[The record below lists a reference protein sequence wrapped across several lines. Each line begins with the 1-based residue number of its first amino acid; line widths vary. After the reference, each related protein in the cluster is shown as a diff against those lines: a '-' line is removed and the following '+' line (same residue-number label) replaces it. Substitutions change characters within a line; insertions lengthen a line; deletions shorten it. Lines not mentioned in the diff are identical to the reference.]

1 MAKVYLFI
9 IVMGILGGVGYG
21 GYAYYQWSQ
30 NTIALLRENNVK
42 LKSAAETMENT
53 INSMTADAE
62 RNERLN
68 KELSQKLQAA
78 ESHLD
83 KLRSKFA
90 KIDLTMEAIQNPEG
104 LEERV
109 DRAVDRLFKEIAK
122 ETGAV
127 VEEPPADLT
136 AKPAPAD

>member
-1 MAKVYLFI
+1 MAKIYLFI

-53 INSMTADAE
+53 INTMQADAE
-62 RNERLN
+62 RNEQLN
-68 KELSQKLQAA
+68 KQLTQKLQQA
-78 ESHLD
+78 EGHLD

-90 KIDLTMEAIQNPEG
+90 KIDLTMEAITNPQG

-109 DRAVDRLFKEIAK
+109 DRAVERLFEQIAK

-127 VEEPPADLT
+127 KEPAPDLST
-136 AKPAPAD
+136 KPATAE

>member
-1 MAKVYLFI
+1 MAKIYLFI

-53 INSMTADAE
+53 INNMQADAE
-62 RNERLN
+62 RNEQLN
-68 KELSQKLQAA
+68 KQLSQKLQQA
-78 ESHLD
+78 EGHLD

-90 KIDLTMEAIQNPEG
+90 KIDLTMEAITNPQG

-109 DRAVDRLFKEIAK
+109 DRAVERLFEQIAK

-127 VEEPPADLT
+127 KE
-136 AKPAPAD
+136 PAPDLSTKPTTAE

>member
-1 MAKVYLFI
+1 MAKIYLFI

-53 INSMTADAE
+53 INNMQADAE
-62 RNERLN
+62 RNEQLN
-68 KELSQKLQAA
+68 KQLTQKLQQA
-78 ESHLD
+78 EGHLD

-90 KIDLTMEAIQNPEG
+90 KIDLTMEAITNPQG

-109 DRAVDRLFKEIAK
+109 DRAVERLFEQIAK

-127 VEEPPADLT
+127 KEPAPDLST
-136 AKPAPAD
+136 KPATAE

>member
-1 MAKVYLFI
+1 MAKIYLFI

-53 INSMTADAE
+53 INTMQADAE
-62 RNERLN
+62 RNEQLN
-68 KELSQKLQAA
+68 KQLTQKLQQA
-78 ESHLD
+78 EGHLD

-90 KIDLTMEAIQNPEG
+90 KIDLTMEAITNPQG

-109 DRAVDRLFKEIAK
+109 DRAVERLFEQIAK

-127 VEEPPADLT
+127 KEPAPDLS
-136 AKPAPAD
+136 AKPATAE